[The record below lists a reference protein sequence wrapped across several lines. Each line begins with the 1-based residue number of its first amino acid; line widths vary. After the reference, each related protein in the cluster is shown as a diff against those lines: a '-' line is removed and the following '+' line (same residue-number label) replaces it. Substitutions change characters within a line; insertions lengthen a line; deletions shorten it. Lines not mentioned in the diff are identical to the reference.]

1 MSNDLISRSSLIKSI
16 EKYSPQVAGSANAM
30 TLKIIDECKKSFIR
44 IVQSEPVAYDTDK
57 VEEQLEELKN
67 PPDIVL
73 YPFIWKQAV
82 EQAIE
87 IVMAGGRGKK
97 VGWINRN
104 EKITSAIQKI
114 TDTYGYN
121 AQSRQCIEEMA
132 ELTQAINKFWR
143 KELKCGQLSETEV
156 PVGSP
161 CEKNI
166 IEEIADVQIMLW
178 QMEYLLDA
186 NITPV
191 IEQKLDRQLERI
203 KESEDF
209 ADERNYSK

>member
-44 IVQSEPVAYDTDK
+44 IVQSESVAYDTDK

-87 IVMAGGRGKK
+87 IVKAGEG
-97 VGWINRN
+97 
-104 EKITSAIQKI
+104 
-114 TDTYGYN
+114 N
-121 AQSRQCIEEMA
+121 A
-132 ELTQAINKFWR
+132 
-143 KELKCGQLSETEV
+143 
-156 PVGSP
+156 
-161 CEKNI
+161 
-166 IEEIADVQIMLW
+166 
-178 QMEYLLDA
+178 
-186 NITPV
+186 
-191 IEQKLDRQLERI
+191 
-203 KESEDF
+203 
-209 ADERNYSK
+209 